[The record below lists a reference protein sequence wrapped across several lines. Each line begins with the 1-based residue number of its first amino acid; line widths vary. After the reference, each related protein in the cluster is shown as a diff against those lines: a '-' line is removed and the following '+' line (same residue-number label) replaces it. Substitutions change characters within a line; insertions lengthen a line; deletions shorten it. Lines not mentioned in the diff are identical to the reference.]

1 MDESE
6 TSPVL
11 AVDLAASCGEFVR
24 RSVGVAPDFS
34 PETLPL
40 VDHYLSQAMVE
51 GKGRP
56 EASELVARA
65 VGAYFGEL
73 LRRDFDCWWYTD
85 GDDLADWVIRFRPVY
100 LELSPYALAASA
112 LGLPGG
118 DGEVGFSLDPDDIE
132 YIGAHLANLP
142 PLPEDE
148 HRLLST
154 RHEVLE
160 IVTDQL
166 KGRAVARH
174 LGDVAFEDADYDEG

>member
-1 MDESE
+1 MDTSD
-6 TSPVL
+6 TSPAL
-11 AVDLAASCGEFVR
+11 AVDLASSCVEFVR
-24 RSVGVAPDFS
+24 RAVGVAPDFT

-40 VDHYLSQAMVE
+40 VDHYLAQAGTE

-56 EASELVARA
+56 EAVELVARA

-73 LRRDFDCWWYTD
+73 LRRDFDCWWFAE

-100 LELSPYALAASA
+100 LELSPYALASAA
-112 LGLPGG
+112 LGIPEFA
-118 DGEVGFSLDPDDIE
+118 DAGFTVDPDDIE
-132 YIGAHLANLP
+132 YIGAHLAGLP

-160 IVTDQL
+160 IVADQL
-166 KGRAVARH
+166 KARAVARN
-174 LGDVAFEDADYDEG
+174 LGDVSFEDADYEEQG

>member
-1 MDESE
+1 MTTTD
-6 TSPVL
+6 TSPAL
-11 AVDLAASCGEFVR
+11 AVDLAASCVEFVR
-24 RSVGVAPDFS
+24 RAVGVAPDFTA
-34 PETLPL
+34 ETLPL
-40 VDHYLSQAMVE
+40 VDHYLGQAAVE
-51 GKGRP
+51 SRGRP

-73 LRRDFDCWWYTD
+73 LRRDFDCWWYAE
-85 GDDLADWVIRFRPVY
+85 GDDLADWRIRFRPVY
-100 LELSPYALAASA
+100 LELSPYALAAAA
-112 LGLPGG
+112 LGLPGA
-118 DGEVGFSLDPDDIE
+118 DEAGFALDPDDIE
-132 YIGAHLANLP
+132 FIGAHLASLP

-160 IVTDQL
+160 IVADQL